1 MEKELRK
8 KFRKFLES
16 RSALFI
22 YMKTYR
28 ERHLAINP
36 DSWEKYLEQ
45 TTPELAIPG
54 AFVYPKSLNSVYN
67 RDYWLALHEAWLAL
81 IERDSAKA
89 QELELLSDVDFFD
102 VEKRTTLGLGK
113 DTASLNRRYCDR
125 LTFNQEHTKLI
136 AQSGLKLVA
145 LGQSRTSGQVLLM
158 VNNQRGITYNISE
171 RSQGVHSRN
180 VVVASKDFCD
190 KISRLLAVEEPYELL
205 DCKLVN
211 QSVSMMLFVLDRRKS
226 F

>member
-1 MEKELRK
+1 M
-8 KFRKFLES
+8 
-16 RSALFI
+16 
-22 YMKTYR
+22 
-28 ERHLAINP
+28 
-36 DSWEKYLEQ
+36 
-45 TTPELAIPG
+45 
-54 AFVYPKSLNSVYN
+54 
-67 RDYWLALHEAWLAL
+67 
-81 IERDSAKA
+81 
-89 QELELLSDVDFFD
+89 
-102 VEKRTTLGLGK
+102 
-113 DTASLNRRYCDR
+113 
-125 LTFNQEHTKLI
+125 
-136 AQSGLKLVA
+136 A

-211 QSVSMMLFVLDRRKS
+211 QSVSMMLFVLDRRKT